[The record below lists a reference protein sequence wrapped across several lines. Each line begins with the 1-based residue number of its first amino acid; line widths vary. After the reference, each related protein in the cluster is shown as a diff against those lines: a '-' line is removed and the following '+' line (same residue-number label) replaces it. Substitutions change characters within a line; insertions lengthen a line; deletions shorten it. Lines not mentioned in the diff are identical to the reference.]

1 MYYNYTNV
9 KIINVIGIEGDK
21 MLTEIV
27 TKDFLR
33 ASFLADILPLLVSKQ
48 EKRLVLELKYNIVY
62 ITFDEKT
69 EKFKFLFLNYNDLF
83 DIDFSFFHNVTELD
97 FRKIVLFTI
106 EKPILT

>member
-1 MYYNYTNV
+1 M
-9 KIINVIGIEGDK
+9 
-21 MLTEIV
+21 
-27 TKDFLR
+27 
-33 ASFLADILPLLVSKQ
+33 SKQ

>member
-1 MYYNYTNV
+1 
-9 KIINVIGIEGDK
+9 

-33 ASFLADILPLLVSKQ
+33 ASFLADILPLLLSKQ

-106 EKPILT
+106 EKPILM

>member
-1 MYYNYTNV
+1 
-9 KIINVIGIEGDK
+9 
-21 MLTEIV
+21 MLTEIL

>member
-1 MYYNYTNV
+1 
-9 KIINVIGIEGDK
+9 

-48 EKRLVLELKYNIVY
+48 EKRLVLEYNIVY

-83 DIDFSFFHNVTELD
+83 DIDFSFFHETTELN
-97 FRKIVLFTI
+97 FRQIVKFTI
-106 EKPILT
+106 EKPIMV

>member
-1 MYYNYTNV
+1 
-9 KIINVIGIEGDK
+9 

-27 TKDFLR
+27 TKYFLR

>member
-1 MYYNYTNV
+1 
-9 KIINVIGIEGDK
+9 

-83 DIDFSFFHNVTELD
+83 NIDFSFFHNVTELD

>member
-1 MYYNYTNV
+1 
-9 KIINVIGIEGDK
+9 

-106 EKPILT
+106 EKPIFT

>member
-1 MYYNYTNV
+1 
-9 KIINVIGIEGDK
+9 

-27 TKDFLR
+27 TKNFLR

>member
-1 MYYNYTNV
+1 
-9 KIINVIGIEGDK
+9 

>member
-1 MYYNYTNV
+1 
-9 KIINVIGIEGDK
+9 

-83 DIDFSFFHNVTELD
+83 DIDFSFFHETTELN
-97 FRKIVLFTI
+97 FRQIVKFTI
-106 EKPILT
+106 EKPIMV

>member
-1 MYYNYTNV
+1 
-9 KIINVIGIEGDK
+9 

-83 DIDFSFFHNVTELD
+83 DIDFSFFHNLTELD